1 MEVKLDENIFFTDS
15 SNYNEETGMIDFQDL
30 TGVEMLAML
39 KEHPE
44 KFPLEATQASVF
56 EGKINSFNITAVYY

>member
-1 MEVKLDENIFFTDS
+1 
-15 SNYNEETGMIDFQDL
+15 MIDSRDL

-44 KFPLEATQASVF
+44 KFPLEATQACVF
-56 EGKINSFNITAVYY
+56 EGKINSFNITPVYNY

>member
-1 MEVKLDENIFFTDS
+1 
-15 SNYNEETGMIDFQDL
+15 MIDSRDL